1 MVSKLFI
8 CFSFAIA
15 IASVDCN
22 SEGDA
27 LYAWKSKLVDP
38 NHILQS
44 WDPTLLNP
52 CTWFHIT
59 CNNNNSVTGVGLG
72 NAGLS
77 GFLVPQLGAL
87 PNLRYLKVFRNNL
100 SGSIPME
107 IGNLTS
113 LISLDLYQN
122 QFSGVIPASLGYLPS
137 LRFLRL
143 NSNKLTGK
151 IPVEVL
157 KLVTWGNL
165 RILNVSDNLLVGRA
179 HGTNT
184 KGFAYTSKFYNT
196 RSKSSEVKL
205 RRYGDYST
213 ACLQPSSF

>member
-1 MVSKLFI
+1 MVSKLLL
-8 CFSFAIA
+8 CFLFAIA

-38 NHILQS
+38 NNVLQS

-59 CNNNNSVTGVGLG
+59 CNNNNSVTGVGLR
-72 NAGLS
+72 NARLS
-77 GFLVPQLGAL
+77 GFLVPHLGAL
-87 PNLRYLKVFRNNL
+87 PNLRYLQVFRNNI

-107 IGNLTS
+107 LGNLTS
-113 LISLDLYQN
+113 LITLDLYQN

-137 LRFLRL
+137 LRRL

-151 IPVEVL
+151 IPKEVL
-157 KLVTWGNL
+157 ELITWGNL
-165 RILNVSDNLLVGRA
+165 RILWVYRSLITVFHLLVTLILKA
-179 HGTNT
+179 P
-184 KGFAYTSKFYNT
+184 KES
-196 RSKSSEVKL
+196 
-205 RRYGDYST
+205 YSF
-213 ACLQPSSF
+213 LV

>member
-1 MVSKLFI
+1 MVSKLLL
-8 CFSFAIA
+8 CFLFAIA

-38 NHILQS
+38 KNVLQS
-44 WDPTLLNP
+44 WDPTLFNP
-52 CTWFHIT
+52 CTWLHIT
-59 CNNNNSVTGVGLG
+59 CNSENSVTRVDLG

-87 PNLRYLKVFRNNL
+87 PNLQYLEVFRNNI

-107 IGNLTS
+107 LGNLTS

-122 QFSGVIPASLGYLPS
+122 QFSGIIPASLGYLPS
-137 LRFLRL
+137 LRFLKL
-143 NSNKLTGK
+143 NSNKLTGN

-157 KLVTWGNL
+157 ELVTWGSL

-179 HGTNT
+179 RGKNT
-184 KGFAYTSKFYNT
+184 RGFAYTSIIQDPKA
-196 RSKSSEVKL
+196 RK
-205 RRYGDYST
+205 
-213 ACLQPSSF
+213 